1 MLIPKWNFF
10 VHFVNFNSAEKYAK
24 RKKTKIVE
32 RIDKTKKL
40 EIGEMKRNRDAVS
53 SWCNLFRL
61 RHLQMEVDEGE
72 LI

>member
-1 MLIPKWNFF
+1 MELFLR
-10 VHFVNFNSAEKYAK
+10 VNFNSTKKYPS
-24 RKKTKIVE
+24 KKKKKIV
-32 RIDKTKKL
+32 DKTKKS
-40 EIGEMKRNRDAVS
+40 EWEMKRNRDAVS